1 MMSANDGLTFRLPS
15 LRGPAPLHHA
25 ILQRRSHTGL
35 TLQTLSDVSFDAGAV
50 LSQTARPGFPIP
62 PDAKVTD
69 LIAQLAPRA
78 GAILVDGLR
87 AGVHVP
93 PLEPVGWRPT
103 AEEEARLVHA
113 RKLTAADRQVRW
125 TGRDAWGAEGTVV
138 RSRALWPLWT
148 RAIDR
153 EGTERRM
160 NLEGDFEVVPRAAWP
175 EGLAEFMRV
184 VRRKVQESVK
194 EEATGPQT
202 ESKSDTAEISAAGES
217 LELSTISWVQ
227 EEELPW
233 KEEQG
238 EKAVTKYEVKM
249 PYFVDG
255 QSIIV
260 PTVKGDC
267 LRIYTIKVDG
277 EKSRPAAAAI
287 RAFSEEHSSDSGFVA
302 ALADGLTLGLANPVT
317 WLEELLP

>member
-1 MMSANDGLTFRLPS
+1 M
-15 LRGPAPLHHA
+15 
-25 ILQRRSHTGL
+25 
-35 TLQTLSDVSFDAGAV
+35 SFDAGAV

-69 LIAQLAPRA
+69 LIAQLAPPA
-78 GAILVDGLR
+78 GGILVGGLR

-103 AEEEARLVHA
+103 AEEQTRLVHA

-125 TGRDAWGAEGTVV
+125 TGRDAWGAEGAVV

-175 EGLAEFMRV
+175 EDLAEFMRV
-184 VRRKVQESVK
+184 VRRKVQESVEEESAGPQK
-194 EEATGPQT
+194 EEKG
-202 ESKSDTAEISAAGES
+202 DTAEISAAGEG
-217 LELSTISWVQ
+217 LELKTISWVQ

-267 LRIYTIKVDG
+267 LRIHTIKVDG
-277 EKSRPAAAAI
+277 EKSRSAAAAI
-287 RAFSEEHSSDSGFVA
+287 RAFSEEHSSDSGFVT
-302 ALADGLTLGLANPVT
+302 ALVDSLTLGLANPVT